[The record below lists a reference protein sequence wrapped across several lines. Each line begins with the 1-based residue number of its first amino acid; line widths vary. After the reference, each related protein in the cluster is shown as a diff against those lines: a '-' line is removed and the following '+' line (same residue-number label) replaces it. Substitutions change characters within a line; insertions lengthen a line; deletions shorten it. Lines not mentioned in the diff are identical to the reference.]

1 MYQMSLIN
9 VTSLSYSP
17 SLFLCD
23 EKTNL
28 LTFSRGPLENPK
40 LVWGQKKYL
49 EFDLRKCVK
58 NMKDFE
64 HLMKGIIMKQYL
76 FIHLTKVAIKDFK
89 GKYRGLHNSEQSLAL
104 LLLRTWFT

>member
-1 MYQMSLIN
+1 MSLIN

-17 SLFLCD
+17 SLFLCE

-49 EFDLRKCVK
+49 EFDLRKYVK

-64 HLMKGIIMKQYL
+64 HLMKRNYYETVPIYP
-76 FIHLTKVAIKDFK
+76 F
-89 GKYRGLHNSEQSLAL
+89 NQSNNK
-104 LLLRTWFT
+104 RFQRQI